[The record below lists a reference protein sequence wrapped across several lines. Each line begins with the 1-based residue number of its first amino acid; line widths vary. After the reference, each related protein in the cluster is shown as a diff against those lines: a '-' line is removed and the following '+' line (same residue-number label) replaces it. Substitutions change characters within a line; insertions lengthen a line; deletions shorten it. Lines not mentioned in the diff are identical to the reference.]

1 MQLVADTIRLDECA
15 YRIEVI
21 SAFADITFTSRVP
34 LTCSPA
40 LPSALTDLDALFR
53 GFADPTRVRVLNLLA
68 AGPLCVCDI
77 VDILALPQSTVS
89 RHLGYLR
96 RSRLVEV
103 DRGARYDHYRLADP
117 GSAVHR
123 NLIEC
128 VRSCFRGI
136 ASLEAERARAETRVT
151 DRKASPC

>member
-1 MQLVADTIRLDECA
+1 V
-15 YRIEVI
+15 
-21 SAFADITFTSRVP
+21 FADITLTSRHPVTATP
-34 LTCSPA
+34 TAPA
-40 LPSALTDLDALFR
+40 TTLGDLDALFR
-53 GFADPTRVRVLNLLA
+53 GFADPTRIRILNLLA
-68 AGPLCVCDI
+68 AGALCVCDI

-103 DRGARYDHYRLADP
+103 DRGARYDHYRLAEP

-123 NLIEC
+123 SLLES
-128 VRSCFRGI
+128 VKGCFQDIG
-136 ASLEAERARAETRVT
+136 SLAAERARADARVG